1 MKIGNFETE
10 NNVFLAPMAGVTD
23 LPFRKICRRYG
34 AGLVYSEMVSAKGLY
49 YNDKK
54 TADLMRID
62 DEERPCAIQIFGS
75 DADIMAEVI
84 PKVMAVKP
92 DIIDIN
98 MGCPAPKVA
107 SNGGGSALMKEPLS
121 AGKIVAA
128 VVKAVNIPVTVKM
141 RTGYDNEN
149 INAVYL
155 AQICED
161 AGAAAITVH
170 GRTRPQMYTPGIDY
184 KTIAEVKKAVK
195 IPVIANG
202 DVTGGKSAEYMYSA
216 TGCDMV
222 SVGRAAEGN
231 PFIFAEIN
239 AYFEKKPYQEP
250 PLFKRLEVLKKQ
262 VALMSEYKD
271 PHIAVLEA
279 RKHAAWYMQG
289 LNGAAALRRL
299 CGEISSMA
307 DIERICEKALE
318 QNKDM

>member
-1 MKIGNFETE
+1 
-10 NNVFLAPMAGVTD
+10 
-23 LPFRKICRRYG
+23 
-34 AGLVYSEMVSAKGLY
+34 
-49 YNDKK
+49 
-54 TADLMRID
+54 
-62 DEERPCAIQIFGS
+62 
-75 DADIMAEVI
+75 
-84 PKVMAVKP
+84 
-92 DIIDIN
+92 
-98 MGCPAPKVA
+98 
-107 SNGGGSALMKEPLS
+107 
-121 AGKIVAA
+121 
-128 VVKAVNIPVTVKM
+128 
-141 RTGYDNEN
+141 
-149 INAVYL
+149 
-155 AQICED
+155 
-161 AGAAAITVH
+161 
-170 GRTRPQMYTPGIDY
+170 MYTPGIDY